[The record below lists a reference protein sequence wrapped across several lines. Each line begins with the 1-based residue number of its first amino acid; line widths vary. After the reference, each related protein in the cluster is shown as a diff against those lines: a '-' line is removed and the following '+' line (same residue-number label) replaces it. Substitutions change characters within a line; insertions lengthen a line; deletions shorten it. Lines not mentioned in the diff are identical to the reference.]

1 MLFRS
6 DQVKKISKNSF
17 NWNEEKTD
25 EARRFLSE
33 LKRIWTE
40 FNNGPFEYM
49 SNKISK
55 HYNSLIN
62 IDQDNVVYFIHCREP
77 KEIQKFLDKYGDNC
91 VTLLVRR
98 NNVNVP
104 NNESDKN
111 VENFDYDYYIDNDGD
126 KEDLKQKAK
135 EFIKIL
141 WTN

>member
-1 MLFRS
+1 
-6 DQVKKISKNSF
+6 
-17 NWNEEKTD
+17 
-25 EARRFLSE
+25 
-33 LKRIWTE
+33 
-40 FNNGPFEYM
+40 M

-111 VENFDYDYYIDNDGD
+111 VENFDYDYYIDNDGN
-126 KEDLKQKAK
+126 KKDLKQKSK

-141 WTN
+141 WKN